1 MTSRVGAVSWDVL
14 SSERGIESIIVMVEA
29 VFDGAPLDRII
40 ERVTE
45 KAVPDMYKEAKATT
59 HVMATTTAHR

>member
-1 MTSRVGAVSWDVL
+1 MSWDVL

-45 KAVPDMYKEAKATT
+45 KGKKAVPDMYKKAKATT
-59 HVMATTTAHR
+59 HVIATTTAHR